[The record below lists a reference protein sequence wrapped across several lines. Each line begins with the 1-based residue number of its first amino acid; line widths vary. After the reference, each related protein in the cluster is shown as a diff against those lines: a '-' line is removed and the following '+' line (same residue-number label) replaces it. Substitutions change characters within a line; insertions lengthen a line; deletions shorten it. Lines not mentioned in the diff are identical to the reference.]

1 MRISSIPLY
10 CNRQNV
16 SDFLPRLLS
25 HSIGTFLF
33 FLLFR
38 ARISTV
44 ANSGIY
50 LRVYIALIHREI
62 PRSTTTRR
70 RYRYYY
76 IGNNSDSRS
85 FSLAHSISIQ
95 FSFSFLS
102 LFLFFFLPLL
112 SYFRFFFFSFGD
124 SLSRGTT
131 DNYSYLSL
139 WNLTAYDLPF
149 LDKDNSP
156 RCTGILRIFS
166 SGTKTEEVI
175 SIAWRNADKYVL
187 VSFHFAKRSWAICS
201 YVRNCVAR
209 RVFSRIR

>member
-1 MRISSIPLY
+1 MLQSTKYFRH
-10 CNRQNV
+10 
-16 SDFLPRLLS
+16 FLPRLS
-25 HSIGTFLF
+25 PHSTPVSSFFPLLVF

-38 ARISTV
+38 ARISV

-50 LRVYIALIHREI
+50 LRVYIALIHQEI
-62 PRSTTTRR
+62 PRYTTTRC

-76 IGNNSDSRS
+76 IGNNSNSQS

-95 FSFSFLS
+95 FSFSFFLS
-102 LFLFFFLPLL
+102 FSFSFFL
-112 SYFRFFFFSFGD
+112 YFLTFVSFSPFDD

-139 WNLTAYDLPF
+139 WNLSAYDLPL

-175 SIAWRNADKYVL
+175 FDRLA
-187 VSFHFAKRSWAICS
+187 
-201 YVRNCVAR
+201 
-209 RVFSRIR
+209 